1 VLKSKLQG
9 TTGGKVQGVVVVVDV
24 VAVLVFVVVV
34 GPVVVVVGVGVVVG
48 VVVRGPLVGT
58 GGEGGS
64 LSVHGIGRNRLPK
77 GVDTRIFKTSSK
89 VEFCGIFVDTFKEV
103 VIW

>member
-1 VLKSKLQG
+1 MLKSKLQG
-9 TTGGKVQGVVVVVDV
+9 TTGGKVQEVVVVDV
-24 VAVLVFVVVV
+24 VVVLVFVVVV
-34 GPVVVVVGVGVVVG
+34 GAVVVVVV

-89 VEFCGIFVDTFKEV
+89 VEFCRIFVDTFKEV

>member
-34 GPVVVVVGVGVVVG
+34 GPVVVVVG

>member
-24 VAVLVFVVVV
+24 VVVLVFVVVV
-34 GPVVVVVGVGVVVG
+34 GPVVVVVV

>member
-1 VLKSKLQG
+1 MLKSKLQG
-9 TTGGKVQGVVVVVDV
+9 TTGGKVQGVVVVDV
-24 VAVLVFVVVV
+24 VVVLVFVVVV
-34 GPVVVVVGVGVVVG
+34 GPVVVV

>member
-9 TTGGKVQGVVVVVDV
+9 TTGGKVQGVVVVDV
-24 VAVLVFVVVV
+24 VVVLVFVVVV
-34 GPVVVVVGVGVVVG
+34 GAVVVVVG

>member
-1 VLKSKLQG
+1 MKSKLQG
-9 TTGGKVQGVVVVVDV
+9 TTGGKVQGVVVVDV
-24 VAVLVFVVVV
+24 VVVLVFVVVV
-34 GPVVVVVGVGVVVG
+34 GPVVVV

>member
-1 VLKSKLQG
+1 MLKSKLQG

-34 GPVVVVVGVGVVVG
+34 GPVVVVVV

>member
-1 VLKSKLQG
+1 MLKSKLQG
-9 TTGGKVQGVVVVVDV
+9 TTGGKVQGVVVVDV

-34 GPVVVVVGVGVVVG
+34 GPVVVVVGV
-48 VVVRGPLVGT
+48 VVRGPLVGT
-58 GGEGGS
+58 EGEGGS

>member
-9 TTGGKVQGVVVVVDV
+9 TTGGKVQEVVVVDV
-24 VAVLVFVVVV
+24 VVVLVFVVVV
-34 GPVVVVVGVGVVVG
+34 GAVVVVVG

>member
-9 TTGGKVQGVVVVVDV
+9 TTGGKVQGVVVVDV
-24 VAVLVFVVVV
+24 VVVLVFVVVV
-34 GPVVVVVGVGVVVG
+34 GPVVVVVV

>member
-1 VLKSKLQG
+1 MLKSKLQG

-34 GPVVVVVGVGVVVG
+34 GPVVVVVVVV

>member
-9 TTGGKVQGVVVVVDV
+9 TTGGKVQGVVVVDV
-24 VAVLVFVVVV
+24 VVVLVFVVVV
-34 GPVVVVVGVGVVVG
+34 GPVV

>member
-1 VLKSKLQG
+1 MLKSKLQG
-9 TTGGKVQGVVVVVDV
+9 TTGGKVQGVVVVDV
-24 VAVLVFVVVV
+24 VVVLVFVVVV

-58 GGEGGS
+58 GGKGGS

>member
-9 TTGGKVQGVVVVVDV
+9 TTGGKVQGVVVVDV
-24 VAVLVFVVVV
+24 VVVLVFVVVV
-34 GPVVVVVGVGVVVG
+34 GPVVVVVV

-89 VEFCGIFVDTFKEV
+89 VEFCRIFVDTFKEV